1 MQRLSYLTETTLSI
15 KITKNRRVLSFKDS
29 PRKPLRRRPLVQ
41 RRRPIFGIVDQIQ
54 IGIGRAIRQVGREV
68 SYTPMRPLRTKW
80 NSVISIRS
88 GLRRTKMELC
98 DPIEDWQQFRHFK
111 MGSFLEEV
119 LISAAIVIH
128 CERGEAKINGP
139 RRVKRRPN
147 PNGCAFIRLLSSEFK
162 GSRGVRQI
170 LFSKPPNKLH
180 PIPLVRDTI
189 DKV

>member
-1 MQRLSYLTETTLSI
+1 
-15 KITKNRRVLSFKDS
+15 
-29 PRKPLRRRPLVQ
+29 
-41 RRRPIFGIVDQIQ
+41 
-54 IGIGRAIRQVGREV
+54 
-68 SYTPMRPLRTKW
+68 
-80 NSVISIRS
+80 
-88 GLRRTKMELC
+88 MELC

-170 LFSKPPNKLH
+170 LFSKPPNKLQSADIGL
-180 PIPLVRDTI
+180 PTGNGKKLRCSQAQMGQATGLAVA
-189 DKV
+189 